1 MSDVFGRSY
10 AEAYDE
16 IYTEKDYDG
25 ESELIVRLFREYADG
40 AVESVLDLGCGTG
53 GHALR
58 LAARGY
64 DIVGVDRSKEML
76 KRAEAKAEGLT
87 GNVSFS
93 LGDIRDVRLSRRF
106 DAVLVLFAVLGY
118 QTSNADV
125 LAALQTARAHL
136 RPGGL
141 LLFDVWYGPA
151 VLRNRPTQRFKS
163 IDTEHGRLL
172 RLSKGG
178 LDIRHHLCDVDIHLW
193 LLAGDRLLTETEERH
208 SVRFFFPLELE
219 LVLGTA
225 GFSLER
231 LGAFPEFDQDPDE
244 STWNVLAVA
253 RLAER
258 AS

>member
-1 MSDVFGRSY
+1 MSDVFGRFY
-10 AEAYDE
+10 ADAYDD

-25 ESELIVRLFREYADG
+25 ETELLVRLFREYADG
-40 AVESVLDLGCGTG
+40 AVGTVLDLGCGTG

-64 DIVGVDRSKEML
+64 EVVGVDRSEEML
-76 KRAEAKAEGLT
+76 EQAQAKAEGLS
-87 GNVSFS
+87 GEVSFS
-93 LGDIRDVRLSRRF
+93 LGDIRAVRLNRQF

-118 QTSNADV
+118 QTGNADV
-125 LAALQTARAHL
+125 LAALQAARAHL

-163 IDTEHGRLL
+163 IDTERGRLL
-172 RLSKGG
+172 RLSKGE
-178 LDIRHHLCDVDIHLW
+178 LDVRHHLCEVDIHLW
-193 LLAGDRLLTETEERH
+193 LLAGDRLVTETEERH

-231 LGAFPEFDQDPDE
+231 LGAFPEFDRDPDE

-253 RLAER
+253 RLVE
-258 AS
+258 